1 MDPEVLRGEGMW
13 FRSFV
18 VASILQMS
26 IAGAAHAAGPF
37 GSVNVGNWIGGAFSN
52 DETGAFSHCAAT
64 APYANGVIL
73 VVAQNAAGSWLLSFA
88 SPGYRFSKGENAAI
102 DVIFDGQEQARLFAT
117 ANQPNMLTSVMPA
130 NVVRTFQKSSLM
142 VATAGRTVLN
152 FDLTSTGPV
161 IAALANCV
169 SKVKADGLNKAGD
182 FTKPTAKPAAIT
194 DKQGSPSAG
203 KPVKSKSGT
212 GFVVSANGHIVTNNH
227 VIDGCSDIKGNLT
240 GEAAMVL
247 RVVSSDANNDL
258 ALLQAPSTATFKE
271 FARIRDRSF
280 RSGDS
285 VVAIGFPYH
294 GLLTSDFTVTTG
306 IVSSL
311 SGMHNDT
318 RFLQISAPVQPG
330 NSGGPLFDTSGQIVG
345 VVTGKLPG
353 LRIAAVTGNIPEN
366 INFAIK
372 TGALRDFLDNSVVP
386 YQTAEPKGELKT
398 TDIAGNARAYTML
411 ISCKGTEQVDA
422 KK

>member
-1 MDPEVLRGEGMW
+1 
-13 FRSFV
+13 
-18 VASILQMS
+18 MS

-37 GSVNVGNWIGGAFSN
+37 GSVNVGNWVGGAFSN

-64 APYANGVIL
+64 TPYASGVIL
-73 VVAQNAAGSWLLSFA
+73 VVSQNAAGTWSLAFA
-88 SPGYRFSKGENAAI
+88 SPSYRFNKGENATI
-102 DVIFDGQEQARLFAT
+102 DVTFDGQEQARLFAT
-117 ANQPNMLTSVMPA
+117 AYRSDMLTAIMPA
-130 NVVRTFQKSSLM
+130 NVVRTFQKASLM
-142 VATAGRTVLN
+142 VATAGRAVLN
-152 FDLTSTGPV
+152 FNLTSTGPV
-161 IAALANCV
+161 VAALANCV
-169 SKVKADGLNKAGD
+169 TKVKADGLNKAGD
-182 FTKPTAKPAAIT
+182 FAKSAAKPAAVA
-194 DKQGSPSAG
+194 DKQGAPPAS

-212 GFVVSANGHIVTNNH
+212 GFVVSANGHIVTNHH
-227 VIDGCSDIKGNLT
+227 VIEGCSDLKGNLT

-258 ALLQAPSTATFKE
+258 ALLQSPSTATFKE
-271 FARIRDRSF
+271 YARIRDRSI

-285 VVAIGFPYH
+285 VVAIGFPFH

-311 SGMHNDT
+311 SGMRNDS

-330 NSGGPLFDTSGQIVG
+330 NSGGPLFDTTGQIVG
-345 VVTGKLPG
+345 VVTGKLDG
-353 LRIAAVTGNIPEN
+353 LRVAVATGSIPEN

-411 ISCKGTEQVDA
+411 ISCNGTEQADA
-422 KK
+422 KR

>member
-1 MDPEVLRGEGMW
+1 LLGFANPA
-13 FRSFV
+13 FRFK
-18 VASILQMS
+18 
-26 IAGAAHAAGPF
+26 
-37 GSVNVGNWIGGAFSN
+37 
-52 DETGAFSHCAAT
+52 
-64 APYANGVIL
+64 
-73 VVAQNAAGSWLLSFA
+73 
-88 SPGYRFSKGENAAI
+88 KGENLTV
-102 DVIFDGQEQARLFAT
+102 DVTFDGQAEVKLFAT
-117 ANQPNMLTSVMPA
+117 AFSDVMVSAVLPT
-130 NVVRTFQKSSLM
+130 NVARAFQKASLM
-142 VATAGRTVLN
+142 VAVARGTP
-152 FDLTSTGPV
+152 FQFSLTSTAPLV
-161 IAALANCV
+161 AAVTNCV
-169 SKVKADGLNKAGD
+169 TRVKADGLDKAGD
-182 FTKPTAKPAAIT
+182 FTKGAAKPAAT
-194 DKQGSPSAG
+194 ADKQSAPPAS
-203 KPVKSKSGT
+203 KSVKAKSGT

-227 VIDGCSDIKGNLT
+227 VIDGCSDLKGNLT

-271 FARIRDRSF
+271 FARIRDRSI

-285 VVAIGFPYH
+285 VVAIGFPFH

-311 SGMHNDT
+311 SGMRNDS

-330 NSGGPLFDTSGQIVG
+330 NSGGPLFDTTGQIVG
-345 VVTGKLPG
+345 VVTGKLDG
-353 LRIAAVTGNIPEN
+353 LRVAVATGSIPEN

-398 TDIAGNARAYTML
+398 TDIAGNARPYTML
-411 ISCKGTEQVDA
+411 ISCNGTEQADA

>member
-1 MDPEVLRGEGMW
+1 MW
-13 FRSFV
+13 LRSFT
-18 VASILQMS
+18 AAALLQLS
-26 IAGAAHAAGPF
+26 LAGLAHAAGPF
-37 GSVNVGNWIGGAFSN
+37 GSVNVGNWVGGAFSN

-64 APYANGVIL
+64 TPYASGVIL
-73 VVAQNAAGSWLLSFA
+73 VVSQNAAGTWSLAFA
-88 SPGYRFSKGENAAI
+88 SPSYRFTKGENAAI

-117 ANQPNMLTSVMPA
+117 AYRSDMLTAIMPA
-130 NVVRTFQKSSLM
+130 NVVRTFQKASLM
-142 VATAGRTVLN
+142 VATAGRAVLN
-152 FDLTSTGPV
+152 FNLTSTGPV
-161 IAALANCV
+161 ITALANCV
-169 SKVKADGLNKAGD
+169 TKVKADGLNKAGD
-182 FTKPTAKPAAIT
+182 FAKSAAKPAAVA
-194 DKQGSPSAG
+194 DKQGAPPAT

-212 GFVVSANGHIVTNNH
+212 GFVVSANGHIVTNHH
-227 VIDGCSDIKGNLT
+227 VIEGCSDLKGNLT

-258 ALLQAPSTATFKE
+258 ALLQAPSTTTFKE
-271 FARIRDRSF
+271 YARIRDRSI

-285 VVAIGFPYH
+285 VVAIGFPFH

-311 SGMHNDT
+311 SGMRNDS

-330 NSGGPLFDTSGQIVG
+330 NSGGPLFDTTGQIVG
-345 VVTGKLPG
+345 VVTGKLDG
-353 LRIAAVTGNIPEN
+353 LRVAVATGSIPEN

-386 YQTAEPKGELKT
+386 YQTAEPKGELRT

-411 ISCKGTEQVDA
+411 ISCNGTEQADA
-422 KK
+422 KR

>member
-1 MDPEVLRGEGMW
+1 MW
-13 FRSFV
+13 VRSFA
-18 VASILQMS
+18 VAALLQVS
-26 IAGAAHAAGPF
+26 FAGMADAAGPF

-52 DETGAFSHCAAT
+52 DQTGAFSHCAAT
-64 APYANGVIL
+64 TPYANGVIL
-73 VVAQNAAGSWLLSFA
+73 VVSQNAAGTWSLAFA
-88 SPGYRFSKGENAAI
+88 SPSYRFNKGENAAI
-102 DVIFDGQEQARLFAT
+102 DVTFDGQEQARLFAT
-117 ANQPNMLTSVMPA
+117 AYQPNMLTAIMPL
-130 NVVRTFQKSSLM
+130 NVVRTFQKASLM
-142 VATAGRTVLN
+142 VATAGHAVLN

-169 SKVKADGLNKAGD
+169 TKVKADGLDKAGD
-182 FTKPTAKPAAIT
+182 FTKIAAKPQPAP
-194 DKQGSPSAG
+194 DKQAPPAGSKATG
-203 KPVKSKSGT
+203 AKSGT

-227 VIDGCSDIKGNLT
+227 VIDGCVGDIKGNLT
-240 GEAAMVL
+240 GEASMVL

-280 RSGDS
+280 HSGDS

-311 SGMHNDT
+311 SGMRNDT

-330 NSGGPLFDTSGQIVG
+330 NSGGPLFDTTGQIVG
-345 VVTGKLPG
+345 VVTAKIPV
-353 LRIAAVTGNIPEN
+353 LRIAAATGNIPEN

-411 ISCKGTEQVDA
+411 ISCNATEQVDA
-422 KK
+422 KR

>member
-1 MDPEVLRGEGMW
+1 MW
-13 FRSFV
+13 FKSFV
-18 VASILQMS
+18 VACLLQVS
-26 IAGAAHAAGPF
+26 VAGVAHAAGPF

-52 DETGAFSHCAAT
+52 DQTGAFSHCAAT
-64 APYANGVIL
+64 TPYANGVIL
-73 VVAQNAAGSWLLSFA
+73 VVGQGATGSWTLGFA
-88 SPGYRFSKGENAAI
+88 SPSYQFKQGENAAI

-130 NVVRTFQKSSLM
+130 NVVRTFQKASLM
-142 VATAGRTVLN
+142 VATSGRTVLN

-169 SKVKADGLNKAGD
+169 TRVKADGLSKAGD
-182 FTKPTAKPAAIT
+182 FTKGAAKPATTA
-194 DKQGSPSAG
+194 DKQGTPPAS
-203 KPVKSKSGT
+203 KPARAKSGT

-227 VIDGCSDIKGNLT
+227 VIDGCVGDIKGNLT

-258 ALLQAPSTATFKE
+258 ALLQAPSTTTFKD
-271 FARIRDRSF
+271 FARIRDRSI

-285 VVAIGFPYH
+285 VVAIGFPFH

-311 SGMHNDT
+311 SGMRNDS
-318 RFLQISAPVQPG
+318 RFLQISAAVQPG
-330 NSGGPLFDTSGQIVG
+330 NSGGPLFDTTGQIVG
-345 VVTGKLPG
+345 VVTAKLDG
-353 LRIAAVTGNIPEN
+353 LRMIAATGNIPEN

-372 TGALRDFLDNSVVP
+372 TGAVRDFLDNSVVP
-386 YQTAEPKGELKT
+386 YQTAEPKSELKT

-411 ISCKGTEQVDA
+411 ISCNATEQADA
-422 KK
+422 KR